1 MALVVSSFLT
11 GAQLSVPVTMAGAGA
26 ATVYIATV
34 DFANKMAETK
44 QASTEAQ
51 AAAQLAATMPA

>member
-11 GAQLSVPVTMAGAGA
+11 SAQLFVPAAMARAGA
-26 ATVYIATV
+26 AAIYIATA

-51 AAAQLAATMPA
+51 AAAQLAATTPA